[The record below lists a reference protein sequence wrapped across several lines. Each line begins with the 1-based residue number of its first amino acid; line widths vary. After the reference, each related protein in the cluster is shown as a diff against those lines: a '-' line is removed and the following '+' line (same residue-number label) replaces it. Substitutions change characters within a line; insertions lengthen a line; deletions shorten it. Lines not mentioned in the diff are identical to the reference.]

1 VSAYAG
7 LDLGHVLDLS
17 LGVHNLGQLDL
28 AQKSPLFGYAEAP
41 RTWRPTLRGRWRVR
55 CTEDAVMP
63 SALPLHTAPVAGFD
77 EPFAMLAACHERVER
92 MLQLLER
99 LATHLAA
106 QGDEAF
112 AAQLEQEHR
121 DLRRRWAALRR
132 PLQQVLSGRWV
143 DGGAQ
148 GRALWASFASLYRAH
163 VAAEE
168 RHAFRA
174 VRAGLDAQAQR
185 LMGQEM
191 AARRGVS

>member
-1 VSAYAG
+1 M
-7 LDLGHVLDLS
+7 
-17 LGVHNLGQLDL
+17 
-28 AQKSPLFGYAEAP
+28 
-41 RTWRPTLRGRWRVR
+41 T
-55 CTEDAVMP
+55 
-63 SALPLHTAPVAGFD
+63 SALPLYAAPAAGFD

-92 MLQLLER
+92 MLLLLER
-99 LATHLAA
+99 LATHLAAQGCDTQAADAARDVMRYFDLAAPAHHEDEERHVLPVLRA

-121 DLRRRWAALRR
+121 ELRRRWAALRLQ
-132 PLQQVLSGRWV
+132 LQQVLSGRWV

-148 GRALWASFASLYRAH
+148 DRALWASFASLYRAH
-163 VAAEE
+163 AAAEE
-168 RHAFRA
+168 RHAFPA